1 MEFRELV
8 AAPAGW
14 FIVGTLFILSTAG
27 VFLIWMGPW
36 QGALVLV
43 GLAGIFALWVSSMA
57 YRITVDEHGI
67 RVGRSLLEWDYV
79 GESSHLTGAETQNLS
94 GPAADAR
101 AWLKLPPYTRRAV
114 HVEVRDAADPHPYWL
129 IGTRRP
135 EEFVAAVQ
143 ARTNHGA

>member
-14 FIVGTLFILSTAG
+14 FIVGTLFVLSTAG

-36 QGALVLV
+36 QGALVLL

-57 YRITVDEHGI
+57 YRITVDSRGI
-67 RVGRSLLEWDYV
+67 RVGRSLLEWEFV
-79 GESSHLTGAETQNLS
+79 GEAAHLTVAETQDLS

-101 AWLKLPPYTRRAV
+101 AWLTLPPYTRRAV
-114 HVEVRDAADPHPYWL
+114 RVEVRDAADPHPYWL
-129 IGTRRP
+129 VGTRRP
-135 EEFVAAVQ
+135 EEFAAAVNTRNRHV
-143 ARTNHGA
+143 A